1 MFNILIII
9 TFLFLRLFIVYHSV
23 LPSLISFNSLAVL
36 SCFSLLGVRR
46 CEDGCRPL
54 TPWSTCVS
62 THSLTLTFSMNG
74 DMPHVPITTL
84 AGIASLTDCEWNS
97 AVFQKHCES
106 FFCWLPL
113 KCQAETFCL
122 NRCEFAATEALSRCF
137 AWFQATVFGSACFS
151 SYLVFSTSHYSIVLF
166 FWSQCWTSFPS
177 PPHSRPPPLRASYTM
192 GGLRRKLPAC
202 WVVEMRIWPP
212 S

>member
-1 MFNILIII
+1 MCNIHYFIC
-9 TFLFLRLFIVYHSV
+9 FSFLRLFIVYPSV
-23 LPSLISFNSLAVL
+23 LPSRISFISLAVL
-36 SCFSLLGVRR
+36 CCFSLLGVRR

-62 THSLTLTFSMNG
+62 THPPTLTFSMNG

-106 FFCWLPL
+106 FFCWLLL

-122 NRCEFAATEALSRCF
+122 NRCEFAAAEALSRHF
-137 AWFQATVFGSACFS
+137 VGSEQLCLVLPAFS
-151 SYLVFSTSHYSIVLF
+151 SYLVFSASHYSIVLF

-192 GGLRRKLPAC
+192 GGLRTKLPAC